1 MIFEMTDEMRKH
13 LEIVAGEMYLIDDNP
28 ELLKMNEE
36 YREEYGIDL
45 FKKNRKKNDKD
56 TAHESVKC

>member
-13 LEIVAGEMYLIDDNP
+13 LEIVAGEMYLIDETP

-36 YREEYGIDL
+36 YKEVYGTELFVLKPDL
-45 FKKNRKKNDKD
+45 HPNR
-56 TAHESVKC
+56 